1 MWMILQAENADDFV
15 IATGQTN
22 SVRDFVNCAF
32 NHVGIDIEWQ
42 GEEENEVGI
51 DKSNG
56 KILVDVNP
64 LYFRPTE
71 VEFLLGNP
79 EKAKKI
85 LGWEIKTSFE
95 ELVKEMVDSELNSK

>member
-1 MWMILQAENADDFV
+1 MA
-15 IATGQTN
+15 GK
-22 SVRDFVNCAF
+22 
-32 NHVGIDIEWQ
+32 
-42 GEEENEVGI
+42 EENEVGI

-79 EKAKKI
+79 EKAKKY
-85 LGWEIKTSFE
+85 LGGKLKQVLKSLLKRWLIQ
-95 ELVKEMVDSELNSK
+95 N